1 MDNIYKFLLLVPAP
15 MIITWFLL
23 DIIRKISIKFRV
35 FAVPNERSS
44 HSKIVPATGGV
55 ALLISWLLII
65 LMNVVFNDYNLGN
78 DLYFYALAGIII
90 SIVGFYDDLKEM
102 PSILKLFM
110 QVFVFFIISFSDNIL
125 INSLHGLFGIN
136 EIGYYISIVFSL
148 FVFIVIINSINL
160 IDGIDG
166 LSASLSLF
174 FLTITAYF
182 YYLTENQYLILIISF
197 SSTLVVFLTFNYSL
211 KRKIFLGDTG
221 SLGLGLCISCLALG
235 WLNTEHPSF
244 GIFPIN
250 PSLFV
255 VLMLTYPLLDV
266 IRVFLIRLYN
276 KKSFMSPDRNH
287 IHHKLID
294 IGFSHKSAVLLI
306 ILTQIIILLFNSYVI
321 NKMNLHVQIII
332 NAIIISMILIVL
344 YRIPNKSIS

>member
-1 MDNIYKFLLLVPAP
+1 MEIFYKFMLLIPAP

-23 DIIRKISIKFRV
+23 DVVRKFSIKFKI

-65 LMNVVFNDYNLGN
+65 LMNVVFNDYSLND

-90 SIVGFYDDLKEM
+90 SIVGFYDDLQEM
-102 PSILKLFM
+102 PPFIKLFM
-110 QVFVFFIISFSDNIL
+110 QFFVFFIISFSDNIL
-125 INSLHGLFGIN
+125 INSFHGVLGIY
-136 EIGYYISIVFSL
+136 EIGYYESICFSL
-148 FVFIVIINSINL
+148 FVFIVVVNSINL
-160 IDGIDG
+160 VDGIDG

-174 FLTITAYF
+174 FLSITAYYF
-182 YYLTENQYLILIISF
+182 YITEYQYLILIVSF
-197 SSTLVVFLTFNYSL
+197 SSTLIVFLTFNYSM

-221 SLGLGLCISCLALG
+221 SLGLGLCIASLTLG
-235 WLNTEHPSF
+235 WLNTEHPSY

-255 VLMLTYPLLDV
+255 VLMLAYPLLDV
-266 IRVFLIRLYN
+266 IRVFTIRLYN

-294 IGFSHKSAVLLI
+294 IGCSHFSAVILIVITQFLLLLI
-306 ILTQIIILLFNSYVI
+306 NIYIINGL
-321 NKMNLHVQIII
+321 NLHYQIII
-332 NAIIISMILIVL
+332 NGIIISIILYGL
-344 YRIPNKSIS
+344 FKIPNKSIS

>member
-1 MDNIYKFLLLVPAP
+1 MDIIYKILLFVSAP

-23 DIIRKISIKFRV
+23 DVVRKISIKFRV

-65 LMNVVFNDYNLGN
+65 LMNVVFNDYHLGN
-78 DLYFYALAGIII
+78 DLYFYALAGIIM
-90 SIVGFYDDLKEM
+90 SIVGFYDDLKEI

-110 QVFVFFIISFSDNIL
+110 QVFVFFIISFSDNIM
-125 INSLHGLFGIN
+125 INSLHGLFGIY
-136 EIGYYISIVFSL
+136 EIGYYESIAFSL
-148 FVFIVIINSINL
+148 FVFIVIINSMNL

-174 FLTITAYF
+174 FLIITAYF
-182 YYLTENQYLILIISF
+182 YYLTENEYVILIISF

-255 VLMLTYPLLDV
+255 VLILAYPLLDV
-266 IRVFLIRLYN
+266 IRVFTIRIYN

-294 IGFSHKSAVLLI
+294 IGFSHKLAVLLI
-306 ILTQIIILLFNSYVI
+306 LLTQIIILLFNSYVI
-321 NKMNLHVQIII
+321 NEMNLHVQIII
-332 NAIIISMILIVL
+332 NAIIITMILIVL

>member
-65 LMNVVFNDYNLGN
+65 LMNVVFNDYPLGN

-235 WLNTEHPSF
+235 WLNTEHPSY

-255 VLMLTYPLLDV
+255 VLMLAYPLLDV
-266 IRVFLIRLYN
+266 IRVFTIRIYN

-294 IGFSHKSAVLLI
+294 IGFSHKLAVLLI

-321 NKMNLHVQIII
+321 NMMNLHVQIII